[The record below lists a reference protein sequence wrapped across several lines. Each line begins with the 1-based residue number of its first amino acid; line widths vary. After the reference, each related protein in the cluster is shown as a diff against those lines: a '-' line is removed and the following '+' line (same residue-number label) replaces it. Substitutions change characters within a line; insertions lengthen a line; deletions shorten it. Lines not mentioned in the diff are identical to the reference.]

1 MQAKAKDFNEV
12 ASKKGKIYKEGG
24 GKRIWIFF
32 KTWELDS
39 GGWHLNV
46 WSRLSPDICG
56 DVDEAARKEDKEEE
70 EQANRIDKL

>member
-1 MQAKAKDFNEV
+1 M
-12 ASKKGKIYKEGG
+12 

-56 DVDEAARKEDKEEE
+56 DVEEAARKEDKEEE
-70 EQANRIDKL
+70 QQVNRIVKL